1 MRIKIKLILM
11 LAALLNLAAC
21 TPVQRPLKNGQGYI
35 VLPISEKKFRIEYYS
50 KTSMLAQSYWNVT
63 AEQLCPAGFEVI
75 YNKRHTLN
83 FDMYVPI
90 AGNNVNLGRQ
100 EFIQYGQVA
109 CHGVVSNAVTLTES
123 KWKEFNQESRSA
135 TPVSDRWL
143 TETLKLHVNHLLE
156 LPAKNSVAVLE
167 RDWGKPRQQ
176 LEKNNEIIS
185 VWMKGGDSWFPN
197 QVALLERDGCLKI
210 VAVIPGAT
218 NAWMNIIDKSLLQ
231 EKNLESLMVTGSL
244 PAYFFRST
252 VDC

>member
-1 MRIKIKLILM
+1 MRNKVKLIM
-11 LAALLNLAAC
+11 VLAALLYLAAC

-35 VLPISEKKFRIEYYS
+35 VLPISEKQFRIEYYS
-50 KTSMLAQSYWNVT
+50 KTSVLAQSHWNVT

-75 YNKRHTLN
+75 YNKKHTLN

-90 AGNNVNLGRQ
+90 AGNNVYLGRQ

-156 LPAKNSVAVLE
+156 LPAKNSDAVLE

-185 VWMKGGDSWFPN
+185 VWVKGGDSWFPN
-197 QVALLERDGCLKI
+197 QVALLERDGCLKLI
-210 VAVIPGAT
+210 VILPGVT
-218 NAWMNIIDKSLLQ
+218 SVWMNAVEGSPFR
-231 EKNLESLMVTGSL
+231 EKDLESLITLGVL
-244 PAYFFRST
+244 PAYFHYPNLN
-252 VDC
+252 C